1 MNQIENEFLF
11 DSGAATSL
19 CQQCFSDS
27 FGGKPSG
34 AGVDLRSATGPRFTT
49 TGSTQIFMRTRRGVN
64 VSGDFQIGPKTTS
77 LQRSLISVGRVADR
91 GNSIVF
97 HRSCGTMF
105 NKVTGTQIK
114 FERAGG
120 VYRQK
125 GRDII
130 TESDW
135 DRWNYHADGLRAR
148 VRGTFG
154 GTTCDTW
161 NRTNSTERDR
171 SRATGNTN

>member
-1 MNQIENEFLF
+1 M
-11 DSGAATSL
+11 
-19 CQQCFSDS
+19 
-27 FGGKPSG
+27 
-34 AGVDLRSATGPRFTT
+34 DLRSATGPRFTT

-64 VSGDFQIGPKTTS
+64 VSGDYQIAPKTTG
-77 LQRSLISVGRVADR
+77 LQRSLISVGQVADR
-91 GNSIVF
+91 GNSMVF
-97 HRSCGTMF
+97 RRSSGTLF

-135 DRWNYHADGLRAR
+135 DRWNQDADGLRAR

>member
-1 MNQIENEFLF
+1 MELEWS
-11 DSGAATSL
+11 SG
-19 CQQCFSDS
+19 
-27 FGGKPSG
+27 
-34 AGVDLRSATGPRFTT
+34 RPRFITM
-49 TGSTQIFMRTRRGVN
+49 GSTQIFMRTRRGVY
-64 VSGDFQIGPKTTS
+64 VSGDFQIGPKTTG
-77 LQRSLISVGRVADR
+77 LQRSLISVGQVADR
-91 GNSIVF
+91 GNSMVF
-97 HRSCGTMF
+97 RRSSGTLF

-135 DRWNYHADGLRAR
+135 DRWNQDADGLRAR
-148 VRGTFG
+148 VHGTFG

-161 NRTNSTERDR
+161 NRTNSTDVETEVERL
-171 SRATGNTN
+171 ATPSDTPTMSKLVSPLRTCQGQR

>member
-1 MNQIENEFLF
+1 M
-11 DSGAATSL
+11 
-19 CQQCFSDS
+19 
-27 FGGKPSG
+27 
-34 AGVDLRSATGPRFTT
+34 DLRSATGPRFTI

-64 VSGDFQIGPKTTS
+64 VSGDFQIGPKTTG
-77 LQRSLISVGRVADR
+77 LQRSLISVGQVADR
-91 GNSIVF
+91 GNSMVF
-97 HRSCGTMF
+97 RRSSGTLF

-135 DRWNYHADGLRAR
+135 DRWNQDADGLRAR

-154 GTTCDTW
+154 RTICHTW
-161 NRTNSTERDR
+161 NRTRCTE
-171 SRATGNTN
+171 